1 MTLGACPSCASGLR
15 PIVVEGVA
23 VAHCGEC
30 SGTWLPGHR
39 LDVVLDALV
48 PDASWLDDLLTRVHG
63 AQVSRRRCPC
73 CDGVMETLL
82 WPDTE
87 VSVDRCPSGCGAWV
101 DAGELDRIASH
112 RIDVV
117 AQKPASELL
126 KAILHEV
133 EQVAEGREPPA
144 MAVSEIADLLR
155 LLGRRVFVRVPGVAV
170 GANAGSQHG

>member
-1 MTLGACPSCASGLR
+1 MPNTCPACSNILR
-15 PIVVEGVA
+15 PIVLQGVA
-23 VAHCGEC
+23 VAHCGDC

-48 PDASWLDDLLTRVHG
+48 PDASWLDELLTRAHG
-63 AQVSRRRCPC
+63 AQDSSRLCPG
-73 CDGVMETLL
+73 CDGAMETLL

-101 DAGELDRIASH
+101 DAGELDRIAAH
-112 RIDVV
+112 RIDVI

-126 KAILHEV
+126 KAIAREV
-133 EQVAEGREPPA
+133 EQVAEGKELPA

-155 LLGRRVFVRVPGVAV
+155 LLGRRVFVQVPAVAA